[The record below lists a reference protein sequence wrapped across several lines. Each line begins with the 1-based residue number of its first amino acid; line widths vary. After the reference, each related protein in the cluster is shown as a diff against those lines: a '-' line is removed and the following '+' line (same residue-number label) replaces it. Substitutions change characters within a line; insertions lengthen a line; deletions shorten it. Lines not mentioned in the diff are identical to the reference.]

1 MKILKLLEIKSNI
14 FPPVHFKTV
23 HFSVAKNQL
32 NRTRADKGRR
42 DDIINFL
49 SLTLNIKK
57 YRKNRKKSCTNF
69 KISTYFWCV
78 FFRMFATSQCSACGQ
93 TIAPNEFVMRTTS
106 SNQQQTTP
114 VENNN
119 KPFSFETNHVFHLK
133 CFTCSK
139 CATQL
144 RPGDRY
150 VLWNRQHYQWTW
162 LDIVNHCL

>member
-1 MKILKLLEIKSNI
+1 MC
-14 FPPVHFKTV
+14 
-23 HFSVAKNQL
+23 
-32 NRTRADKGRR
+32 
-42 DDIINFL
+42 
-49 SLTLNIKK
+49 
-57 YRKNRKKSCTNF
+57 Y
-69 KISTYFWCV
+69 
-78 FFRMFATSQCSACGQ
+78 FRMFATSQCSACGQ

-106 SNQQQTTP
+106 SNQQHTTP

-150 VLWNRQHYQWTW
+150 VLNKIYHTNIERNTKS
-162 LDIVNHCL
+162 ICLPLTTKLFISSTLLCFAGTICWVVVWSANQIG